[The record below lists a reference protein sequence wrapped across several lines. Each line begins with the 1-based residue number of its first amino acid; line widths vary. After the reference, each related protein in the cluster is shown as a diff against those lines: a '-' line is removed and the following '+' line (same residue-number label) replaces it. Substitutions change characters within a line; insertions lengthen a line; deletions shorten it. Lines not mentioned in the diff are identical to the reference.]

1 LNMTRREWLAAA
13 GTLALG
19 SHLQP
24 LLAEAKQNGWPIGM
38 CDWSMGNFTPDVFS
52 LAKRIGLQGVQVSV
66 GTDKNNLWL
75 RQPKVQKKYLQAAEK
90 TGLSI
95 CSLGIGELNHVPL
108 MSEPR
113 AALWVADSIKVA
125 KQMGVH
131 RILLPFF
138 SKGELNAEN
147 KEDMRRVIEVLREL
161 APRAEKAGVVLGL
174 ESYLSLEGHLEILN
188 AVKSPAVQVYY
199 DIYNSHLT
207 KGYDFERDIKK
218 LGRKRICEVHFKEGS
233 HLLGQNKKIDWP
245 AVVQALRAIEYQGWI
260 VLETSSPSGNL
271 VKDTKKNLAY
281 TRSLLKSSA

>member
-113 AALWVADSIKVA
+113 AA
-125 KQMGVH
+125 
-131 RILLPFF
+131 LLPFF